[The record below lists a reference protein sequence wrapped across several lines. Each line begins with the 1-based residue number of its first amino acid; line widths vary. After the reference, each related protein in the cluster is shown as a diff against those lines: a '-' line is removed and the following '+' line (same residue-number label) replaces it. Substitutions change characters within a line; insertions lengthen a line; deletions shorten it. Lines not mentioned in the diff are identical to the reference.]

1 MYEDC
6 TKTIILTEQDDWI
19 KTQIKAGHYIDDSRN
34 ILLMK
39 MARCLVLSS

>member
-6 TKTIILTEQDDWI
+6 TKTITLTDRQDDWI

-39 MARCLVLSS
+39 MARVPRS